1 MNFNLRIATSER
13 IAVII
18 LYNCNWK
25 DCSNKEV
32 ATPASN
38 LNRVDQKPTQNQSK
52 LDHFL
57 KRTLNSY
64 LFNSEAIEI
73 SI

>member
-1 MNFNLRIATSER
+1 MNFNLRIATFER

-18 LYNCNWK
+18 LYNCNWN

-38 LNRVDQKPTQNQSK
+38 LNRVDQKPIQNQSK
-52 LDHFL
+52 LNHIF
-57 KRTLNSY
+57 KRALNSY